1 MTLGEIRRKI
11 DSVRRVKQ
19 QELKIKAQF
28 DYILSD
34 TIGRSI
40 SRMYD
45 GKMPPIYEVYP
56 SLFNEEDYKEQN
68 EKRKNELSEIR
79 FRQFAA
85 NFNKRFFEKEA
96 KEKQ

>member
-1 MTLGEIRRKI
+1 MTLGEVRRKI
-11 DSVRRVKQ
+11 DSVHRVKQ

-40 SRMYD
+40 SRIYD

-79 FRQFAA
+79 FRQFAD
-85 NFNKRFFEKEA
+85 NFNKRFKEA